1 LFNPVFRRLSVLFLR
16 RAFIVLALLCLGCSA
31 QLTAPEVSQRI
42 QRQLRATYSVPPAV
56 QIAIGPRTP
65 SEFPN
70 YDKITVSFTNG
81 PQKQNH
87 DFLLSKDGK
96 TLVRFTKL
104 DLTSDPYADVM
115 KKIDTAGRPMR
126 GNKDAKVTI
135 VNYDDFECPFCSRM
149 HQTLFPGIFDQY
161 KDQVRIIYKDYP
173 LSEIHP
179 WATHAA
185 VDANCL
191 AAQNN
196 DAYWDFAD
204 YVHAN
209 QKDISGGERGNLK
222 PQTDKLDQLTLQQGQ
237 KHNLDLPRLQACV
250 KAQNEEAVQA
260 SVREANGLGV
270 SATPT
275 MFINGEKLD
284 GAVPPQELRA
294 AVDRALKDA
303 GVRQA
308 SEPAGP
314 AAPKPASGP
323 TGK

>member
-1 LFNPVFRRLSVLFLR
+1 VLFVR
-16 RAFIVLALLCLGCSA
+16 RAFIVLLVLCLGCAA
-31 QLTAPEVSQRI
+31 QRSESDVSLRI

-56 QIAIGPRTP
+56 QIVVGPRAP

-70 YDKITVSFTNG
+70 YDKITVSFTHG
-81 PQKQNH
+81 DQKQNH

-115 KKIDTAGRPMR
+115 KKINTAGRPTR

-161 KDQVRIIYKDYP
+161 KDRVRIVYKDYP
-173 LSEIHP
+173 LAEIHP

-185 VDANCL
+185 VNANCL

-209 QKDISGGERGNLK
+209 QKEITGSDRANLK
-222 PQTDKLDQLTLQQGQ
+222 VQLDKLDSLTLEQGQ
-237 KHNLDLPRLQACV
+237 KHGLDLPRLQSCV
-250 KAQNEEAVQA
+250 KAQKDDAVQA
-260 SVREANGLGV
+260 SVREANALGV

-284 GAVPPQELRA
+284 GAVPPEELRA
-294 AVDRALKDA
+294 AVDRALQDA
-303 GVRQA
+303 GGQQA
-308 SEPAGP
+308 SQPSSP
-314 AAPKPASGP
+314 AASKPAAGP